1 MAKTPP
7 PKRPGQGKA
16 GQGLGGGGAFNDMLQ
31 QVQQMQAGMAAAQDA
46 LADETVEASVGGGM
60 VKAVVTGTG
69 ELKSISIAP
78 EVVDPD
84 DVEMLEDL
92 VLAAVTE
99 GLRMAQDLAA
109 QKMGG
114 LTAGID
120 LGALGGP
127 GGLGGLLG

>member
-7 PKRPGQGKA
+7 PRRPGQK
-16 GQGLGGGGAFNDMLQ
+16 GGGGANLMQ
-31 QVQQMQAGMAAAQDA
+31 QVQQMQAQMVAAQDA

-60 VKAVVTGTG
+60 VKAVVTGSG
-69 ELKSISIAP
+69 ELKSISISP
-78 EVVDPD
+78 DVVDPD

-99 GLRMAQDLAA
+99 GLRMAQELA
-109 QKMGG
+109 QQRMGG

-120 LGALGGP
+120 LG
-127 GGLGGLLG
+127 GLGGLLG